1 MRRNRINKLPVEWY
15 LKDKKRPF
23 AYSTTA
29 ESRCIAALL
38 AMFGNLRDVLE
49 AYNKKRLI
57 LSPTELFIIKTF
69 VDNGELT
76 PPIA

>member
-1 MRRNRINKLPVEWY
+1 
-15 LKDKKRPF
+15 LKGKKRPF

-29 ESRCIAALL
+29 ESNCIAALL
-38 AMFGNLRDVLE
+38 DIYGNLRDVLE